1 MERSETDPRKGGS
14 EPPTPDEALRRLEQ
28 RLGQA
33 SDVAERLIA
42 QATGEAAARA
52 AARVKT
58 PPRGWQLR
66 EEPSGAQPTAETDP
80 LLQVLH
86 ALRDLVPSDLQRRI
100 AEAIRELLLAIR
112 ALIDWYLERIEQ
124 RRSAPVEVQDIPVL

>member
-14 EPPTPDEALRRLEQ
+14 EPPRPDEALRRLEQ
-28 RLGQA
+28 RLDQA

-42 QATGEAAARA
+42 QATGEAARVGARL
-52 AARVKT
+52 KP

-66 EEPSGAQPTAETDP
+66 EEPAGAQPTAETDP

-100 AEAIRELLLAIR
+100 AEAVRELLLALR

-124 RRSAPVEVQDIPVL
+124 RRRAPVEVQDIPVL